1 MRDDDVHS
9 RIIISFLSFLPKPKK
24 KKKKKRERERERESR
39 TPLVVSSSFY
49 YYETLQLQK
58 GVDTIIMTMTPY
70 VHARTCR

>member
-9 RIIISFLSFLPKPKK
+9 RNNFIFFIIFTKTEEEEEK
-24 KKKKKRERERERESR
+24 EREREREF
-39 TPLVVSSSFY
+39 TPFVVSSSFY

-58 GVDTIIMTMTPY
+58 GVDTTMTMTPY

>member
-1 MRDDDVHS
+1 
-9 RIIISFLSFLPKPKK
+9 
-24 KKKKKRERERERESR
+24 
-39 TPLVVSSSFY
+39 VVSSSFY